1 MKNRVKGRG
10 YEDTYISSIPKHKR
24 IRVIKKIQASLTL
37 YVAIT
42 ISIMEEQDTHTT
54 FEALQ

>member
-24 IRVIKKIQASLTL
+24 IRVIKKMQASLTL
-37 YVAIT
+37 H
-42 ISIMEEQDTHTT
+42 ISIIISITEERETHTT
-54 FEALQ
+54 FEV